1 MKKLEAPVVTVLCTV
16 GVGLLLSACSSPSPE
31 QRQAMYHLTCTR
43 EAQALLMVHGQV
55 YSDETVRTEIDKRY
69 DACMKYYAAH

>member
-1 MKKLEAPVVTVLCTV
+1 MKRQVVFLALCI
-16 GVGLLLSACSSPSPE
+16 VGLLLSACPSIE
-31 QRQAMYHLTCTR
+31 ERQATYHLLCTR

-55 YSDETVRTEIDKRY
+55 YSDETVQAEIGKRY